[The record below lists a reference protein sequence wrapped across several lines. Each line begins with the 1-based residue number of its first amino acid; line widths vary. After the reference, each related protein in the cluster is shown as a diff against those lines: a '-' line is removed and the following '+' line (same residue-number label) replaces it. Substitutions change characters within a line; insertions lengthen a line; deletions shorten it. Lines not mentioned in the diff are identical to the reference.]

1 MVSLKD
7 VANLCHVSIA
17 TASKALNDHDDVSE
31 KTKELVRKTA
41 KEVGYFPNA
50 AAQSMKTKR
59 TYNIGVLYQDEAN
72 SGLMHE
78 YFAHI
83 LESFKETI
91 SLKGYD
97 LTFINSKSHD
107 YKDMTYLE
115 HSMYRNFDGVMIA
128 CIDFHNPEVI
138 ELVNS
143 DIPVV
148 TIDHTFN
155 NATAV
160 VSDNADGMK
169 QLLEYI
175 LEMGHKK
182 IAYIHGLDS
191 AVTRQRVGMFNRMM
205 DKHKINIPDAYIKEC
220 PYLDSDA
227 ANTLT
232 KELLDLDDQ
241 PTCIMYPD
249 DFSALGGVAAIRNR
263 GLMIPDDIS
272 VVGYDGLSISKA
284 MVPTLTTLAQDVE
297 KIGQE
302 AGLRL
307 IEEIEKPDHTYP
319 EIISVKGE
327 LQKGATLK
335 NLN

>member
-7 VANLCHVSIA
+7 VAKLCHVSIA

-31 KTKELVRKTA
+31 KTKKIVRKTA

-72 SGLMHE
+72 SSLTHE

-97 LTFINSKSHD
+97 LTFINSKAHD
-107 YKDMTYLE
+107 YKEMTYLE
-115 HSMYRNFDGVMIA
+115 HCMYRNFDGVMIA
-128 CIDFHNPEVI
+128 CIDFSNPEVI

-143 DIPVV
+143 DLPVV

-160 VSDNADGMK
+160 VSDNADGMQ

-175 LEMGHKK
+175 LAMGHKK
-182 IAYIHGLDS
+182 IAYIHGFDS
-191 AVTRQRVGMFNRMM
+191 AVTRQRLGMFNRILE
-205 DKHKINIPDAYIKEC
+205 DHGIKLPDAYIREC
-220 PYLDSDA
+220 AYLDADA
-227 ANTLT
+227 TNSIT
-232 KELLDLDDQ
+232 KELLQLEDK

-249 DFSALGGVAAIRNR
+249 DFSALGGITAITKSGRN
-263 GLMIPDDIS
+263 IPEDIS
-272 VVGYDGLSISKA
+272 VVGYDGSSISRA
-284 MVPTLTTLAQDVE
+284 VTPSLTTLKQNVE

-302 AGLRL
+302 AGQRL
-307 IEEIEKPDHTYP
+307 IEEIEKPNHTYP
-319 EIISVKGE
+319 EVILVKGE
-327 LQKGATLK
+327 LQKGETVK